1 VEPVG
6 SAIIDFTEAAY
17 GLDANSEDWL
27 PKLLRAGAPLLDRGL
42 GVFALTCHRPS
53 EMGPL
58 IIDRL
63 HMQSGPSDLLERV
76 VRLRAELDMQL
87 LWALSRP
94 SVPKTLSEAAA
105 DEQDPTAFSQ
115 IMHYFDFAKD
125 GLGVS
130 AFDPE
135 GWGVYLIAPLPGVT
149 RLTEKSRERWQMLA
163 AHFGTGYRL
172 RRAVVE
178 ANRTA
183 STPEAFPYGAEAVID
198 PACFRV
204 SDATGKAKSRGA
216 LSALRSA
223 AVQIDRARGRLRERD
238 PEEALELWKAL
249 VRGRWS
255 AVDWFDSDGRRFVLA
270 VPNAPSVTDPRG
282 LTERETQVTAYALFG
297 LSNKLIGYNLGLS
310 KGHVSALMGSAMRKL
325 GVSTRV
331 QLVKR
336 LRELG
341 GVTTG

>member
-1 VEPVG
+1 VEPAG
-6 SAIIDFTEAAY
+6 SAVIDFTEAAY
-17 GLDANSEDWL
+17 DLDANSEDWL

-42 GVFALTCHRPS
+42 GVFALTCMRPS

-58 IIDRL
+58 IIDQL
-63 HMQSGPSDLLERV
+63 HMQSGPSDLLERI
-76 VRLRAELDMQL
+76 VRLWSEIDARP

-94 SVPKTLSEAAA
+94 TVPKTLSEAAA
-105 DEQDPTAFSQ
+105 DERDPTAFGQ
-115 IMHYFDFAKD
+115 IMRYFDFAKD

-135 GWGVYLIAPLPGVT
+135 GRGVYLIAALPRVT

-163 AHFGTGYRL
+163 AHFATGYRL
-172 RRAVVE
+172 RRVSLE
-178 ANRTA
+178 ANRTP
-183 STPEAFPYGAEAVID
+183 STPGALPHGAEALID

-223 AVQIDRARGRLRERD
+223 ALQIDRARGRLRERD

-282 LTERETQVTAYALFG
+282 FTERETQVTAYALFG

-310 KGHVSALMGSAMRKL
+310 KGHVSALMTSAMRKL
-325 GVSTRV
+325 GVSTRA

-336 LRELG
+336 LREFG
-341 GVTTG
+341 GVAAG